1 MDIDKKNAFIGAIDA
16 AGLCDDQTF
25 RKLAMFYIELKDSE
39 GGKIFVK
46 KDKPDGPVEVLGG
59 KHMEYDDDVWED

>member
-25 RKLAMFYIELKDSE
+25 RKLAMFYKELKESD
-39 GGKIFVK
+39 GGKIYVK
-46 KDKPDGPVEVLGG
+46 KDKGSVDVLGV
-59 KHMEYDDDVWED
+59 KHMEYDDDVWEG